1 MTGENTMIENIN
13 GIWYV
18 HFNNKRFGYFT
29 TEIGAQTFL
38 EMMEGTED
46 YG

>member
-1 MTGENTMIENIN
+1 MAFGMCI
-13 GIWYV
+13 
-18 HFNNKRFGYFT
+18 FNNKRFGYFT
-29 TEIGAQTFL
+29 TEIGAQAFL